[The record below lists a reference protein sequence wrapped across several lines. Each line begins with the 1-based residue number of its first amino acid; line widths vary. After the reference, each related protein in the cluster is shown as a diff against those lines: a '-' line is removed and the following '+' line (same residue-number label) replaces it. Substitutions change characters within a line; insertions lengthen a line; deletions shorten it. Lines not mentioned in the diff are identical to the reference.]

1 MQNSLAV
8 GLGFESLGGSSDPGE
23 AFRTPL
29 ATLHAF
35 NGWADQFLTT
45 PTGGIDDLYV
55 TVKYAFGP
63 WNLTGVYH
71 DFSAETGGI
80 DYGGEL
86 DVSVGRKLGGRYGV
100 LFKGAFFSADSGFA
114 LL

>member
-1 MQNSLAV
+1 
-8 GLGFESLGGSSDPGE
+8 
-23 AFRTPL
+23 
-29 ATLHAF
+29 
-35 NGWADQFLTT
+35 
-45 PTGGIDDLYV
+45 
-55 TVKYAFGP
+55 
-63 WNLTGVYH
+63 VYH